1 MINTLLEMG
10 IILLLIKVA
19 FLIGVII
26 NLKRKDAKK
35 TEKYRYWRE
44 KVIQL
49 AGSERLQRELDEELE
64 RNTTKAPWLK
74 KQVRN

>member
-10 IILLLIKVA
+10 IIVLLIKVA

-26 NLKRKDAKK
+26 NLKKKDAENKK
-35 TEKYRYWRE
+35 KYQYWRE

-49 AGSERLQRELDEELE
+49 AGTERLQKELDEELE
-64 RNTTKAPWLK
+64 RKRTKAPWLQ
-74 KQVRN
+74 KQAKS